1 MTARVYLQAMGS
13 VNALGLGS
21 VAVRDALFAA
31 APRGI
36 PATDQYTPGRPLHLG
51 VLPGEIA
58 ARHGDPDRLR
68 SRNNAVL
75 GAALDDL
82 RPCIDAAIARF
93 GPHRV
98 AIVLG
103 VSTGGMVEG
112 EAARR
117 FQFANGRWPDGFD
130 YAVQE
135 MGNAALWLQRELGAR
150 GPAHT
155 ISTACSSGAKA
166 LASGARLLRA
176 GLVDVVIA
184 GGVDALTPFT
194 IAGFGALESVSADR
208 CLPMSAHRRG
218 INLGEGAALFLM
230 GRDPGPVVLSGWG
243 EGSDAHHMSAPDPSG
258 QGAMAVM
265 RQALARAGVAADTID
280 YLNLHGTATPL
291 NDAMESTAVAE
302 VLGLDVACSS
312 TKPLT
317 GHTLAAAG
325 AVEAALCWATLVDN
339 AAGRL
344 PPHLWDGQRD
354 AALPALHLVAPGE
367 TLGRAPRRA
376 LSTSFA
382 FGGSNAALLME
393 AA

>member
-1 MTARVYLQAMGS
+1 MNPPVFLQAMGV
-13 VNALGLGS
+13 VNALGMDAA
-21 VAVRDALFAA
+21 AVRAALFADT
-31 APRGI
+31 PRGLA
-36 PATDQYTPGRPLHLG
+36 ATDRHTPARPLHLG
-51 VLPGEIA
+51 VLPGEVA
-58 ARHGDPDRLR
+58 PRPADPDRLR

-75 GAALDDL
+75 GVALDGL
-82 RPCIDAAIARF
+82 RPQVDAAIERF

-112 EAARR
+112 EQACRARL
-117 FQFANGRWPDGFD
+117 ADGRWPDHFD

-135 MGNAALWLQRELGAR
+135 MGNAAAWLQRELGTR

-176 GLVDVVIA
+176 GIADAVVA
-184 GGVDALTPFT
+184 GGVDALCAFT
-194 IAGFGALESVSADR
+194 LAGFGALESVAAER
-208 CLPMSAHRRG
+208 CNPMSANRHG

-230 GRDPGPVVLSGWG
+230 GRDAGPVHLAGWG

-258 QGAMAVM
+258 RGAMAVM
-265 RQALARAGVAADTID
+265 QQALARAGVAPAAVD

-302 VLGLDVACSS
+302 VLGVDVACSS

-325 AVEAALCWATLVDN
+325 AVEAALCWMALVDN
-339 AAGRL
+339 PAGRL
-344 PPHLWDGQRD
+344 PPHLWDGMRD
-354 AALPALHLVAPGE
+354 PALAPLHLVAPGE
-367 TLGRAPRRA
+367 RLGRAPRHV

-382 FGGSNAALLME
+382 FGGSNAALLMG
-393 AA
+393 AG